1 VGRRPIVSGVSHVG
15 DRPMKFEAAKVP
27 IASAV
32 KIKKRRTVARLREGV
47 KMIVDVGT

>member
-1 VGRRPIVSGVSHVG
+1 
-15 DRPMKFEAAKVP
+15 MKFGVAKVP

-32 KIKKRRTVARLREGV
+32 KIKKRRTVARLRETM